1 MPIETI
7 TKSGKRRY
15 RWTFER
21 VIEGDRIRKTKLLP
35 AGLTAR
41 EADELGR
48 KLDAETY
55 AIASGTKRPV
65 VTIGECVEIHLND
78 KGAGWKDVKTR
89 KQILAKYID
98 EYEDQDALDLYDWS
112 LRFAGYMRAKV
123 DRQGRPKKP
132 SSDGTIHNTLGY
144 LRAAIKYAH
153 KIGKIEYDQTAKMVI
168 PKQGNERHVYKGRR
182 EMLEIAKA
190 CSHRQTRA
198 AIRTAFYSG
207 MRMSEILRAI
217 PTKDGFSLGTTKNG
231 RPRLIPI
238 HPRIEVIA
246 RRVRFTEPAWKIK
259 DEWIKARRKSGHLGV
274 RFHDL
279 RHSAASEMINAGI
292 DLYTVAGVLGHK
304 TTTSTKRYAHLVT
317 DRLAE
322 AVKKIGRS

>member
-7 TKSGKRRY
+7 TKNGRRRF

-21 VIEGDRIRKTKLLP
+21 VIEGSRIRKTKLIP
-35 AGLTAR
+35 AGLSAR

-48 KLDAETY
+48 KWDAEVY
-55 AIASGTKRPV
+55 AIATGARRPI
-65 VTIGECVEIHLND
+65 VTIGECVRIHVSD
-78 KGAGWKDVKTR
+78 RSAGWKDRKTR
-89 KQILAKYID
+89 IQILTKYAP

-112 LRFAGYMRAKV
+112 IKFAEFMRANV

-132 SSDGTIHNTLGY
+132 MSDGTIHNTFGY
-144 LRAAIKYAH
+144 IRAAIKYKH
-153 KIGKIEYDQTAKMVI
+153 KIGKLEYDQTAKMVI
-168 PKQGNERHVYKGRR
+168 PKPSEERHVYKGRR
-182 EMLEIAKA
+182 EMLQIAKQ
-190 CSHRQTRA
+190 STNRQARA

-207 MRMSEILRAI
+207 MRMGEILRAI
-217 PTKDGFSLGTTKNG
+217 PTKDGFSLGHTKNG

-238 HPRIEVIA
+238 HPRIAVIA
-246 RRVRFTEPAWKIK
+246 RRVKFTIPPWKLK
-259 DEWIKARRKSGHLGV
+259 DEWVKARTKAGHPDV

-292 DLYTVAGVLGHK
+292 DLYTVGGVLGHK

-317 DRLAE
+317 DKLAE

>member
-1 MPIETI
+1 MIERPIPFF
-7 TKSGKRRY
+7 GPMVR
-15 RWTFER
+15 
-21 VIEGDRIRKTKLLP
+21 
-35 AGLTAR
+35 A
-41 EADELGR
+41 
-48 KLDAETY
+48 
-55 AIASGTKRPV
+55 
-65 VTIGECVEIHLND
+65 
-78 KGAGWKDVKTR
+78 
-89 KQILAKYID
+89 ILAK
-98 EYEDQDALDLYDWS
+98 Q
-112 LRFAGYMRAKV
+112 
-123 DRQGRPKKP
+123 
-132 SSDGTIHNTLGY
+132 SD
-144 LRAAIKYAH
+144 
-153 KIGKIEYDQTAKMVI
+153 
-168 PKQGNERHVYKGRR
+168 ERHVYKGRR

-207 MRMSEILRAI
+207 MRLSEILRAI

-238 HPRIEVIA
+238 HPRIAVIA
-246 RRVRFTEPAWKIK
+246 RSVKFTAPAWKIK